1 MLKKISVESKFSL
14 TATLGIVAL
23 LIAGFCV
30 MLSFVFVQKEWSKY
44 SDGFQAKK
52 NGLIDIRT
60 QIGYGGP
67 IQNNFNSYLV
77 SGNVNDLERFSG
89 GIDEMV
95 LGMGSYRAIDSLT
108 QVEEFS
114 LKGLMALLGKYR
126 GEAYRAQQ
134 LLDTRGMTREAR
146 ELFVTRNNTRLADI
160 SALLSELE
168 RVVFTPPAH
177 FTQRINQ
184 LMTFIGGVFI
194 ALVLLVAVFGFRIM
208 HSIVKP
214 LGNSVQELNKVAAGN
229 LIERVEASSRNEISR
244 MAESVNQ
251 AVNRMCSIMSPI
263 DYNSGVPSNI
273 PETMDW
279 ISHRVNGS
287 PAETS
292 AHYSQSQMVMVTEE
306 AEEGSEGNSKW
317 KKAKEKAEGIEVP
330 QYESTAFSKTSN
342 GSHFQEVANEVKR
355 LASDTIQA
363 TEDIAKEIEAFQKS
377 TRGAIQS
384 VTQITSV
391 MGKVNQKYVQARQ
404 NGR

>member
-229 LIERVEASSRNEISR
+229 LIERVESSSRNEISR

-251 AVNRMCSIMSPI
+251 AVHRMCSITSPL

-292 AHYSQSQMVMVTEE
+292 AHYSQSQAHYSQSQMVSEE
-306 AEEGSEGNSKW
+306 AEEGKSKG
-317 KKAKEKAEGIEVP
+317 KAEGIEVP
-330 QYESTAFSKTSN
+330 QHEPTAFSQTSN
-342 GSHFQEVANEVKR
+342 GSHFQEVANEVKK
-355 LASDTIQA
+355 LANDTIQA

-377 TRGAIQS
+377 TRGAIKS

>member
-30 MLSFVFVQKEWSKY
+30 MLSFIFVQKEWSKY
-44 SDGFQAKK
+44 SEGFQAKK
-52 NGLIDIRT
+52 NGLVDIRT
-60 QIGYGGP
+60 QIGYGGS

-77 SGNVNDLERFSG
+77 SGNVNDLERFSEG
-89 GIDEMV
+89 LDEMV

-126 GEAYRAQQ
+126 SEAYRAQQ
-134 LLDTRGMTREAR
+134 LLDARGMTREAR
-146 ELFVTRNNTRLADI
+146 EIFVTRNNTRLADI
-160 SALLSELE
+160 GALLSELE

-184 LMTFIGGVFI
+184 LMIFIGGVFI
-194 ALVLLVAVFGFRIM
+194 ALVLLVAVFGFKIM

-229 LIERVEASSRNEISR
+229 LIERVEASSRNEITR

-251 AVNRMCSIMSPI
+251 AVNRMCSLTSPI
-263 DYNSGVPSNI
+263 DYSSSVPSNI

-279 ISHRVNGS
+279 ISRRVNGS

-292 AHYSQSQMVMVTEE
+292 AHHSQSQMVMVAEE
-306 AEEGSEGNSKW
+306 AEEGSEGKSKGM
-317 KKAKEKAEGIEVP
+317 ADEIEAP
-330 QYESTAFSKTSN
+330 QHKSTEFSQTSKN
-342 GSHFQEVANEVKR
+342 GFHFQEVANEVKK
-355 LASDTIQA
+355 LAHDTIQA

-377 TRGAIQS
+377 TRGAIKS

-391 MGKVNQKYVQARQ
+391 MGRVNQKYVQARQ